1 VRLTI
6 ERIRTLVLIAGGLLI
21 IALVA
26 FLAAAR
32 WRSHLIL
39 REIPKRLGANIE
51 RQADGFVYTQ
61 AHGGRTLFKIRAS
74 KVIQLKK
81 GGRSLL
87 QDVQIELYGEDGS
100 RVDRISGNEFEWDDK
115 AKIATAAGPVE
126 IILTRPGEALA
137 LAPNAAPG
145 RMSDNS
151 DVLSGMAHT
160 ASQGEIHVKTS
171 GLTFD
176 QKDGVATTAQRVE
189 FAITQGNGS
198 SMGAS
203 FDSGKAQLVLDR
215 EVELDVRRG
224 PETVQLRADH
234 AEFERDNLLCRMHGV
249 RGNFRGGEA
258 AAGDASVLFR
268 QDGSAAR
275 LDAANGFSVTSATM
289 ARIAAPKG
297 TLEFNEHNQ
306 PHHGRLEGGATIDSS
321 SNGRQ
326 LHGTAPTADL
336 EFTADGAL
344 RHAHLERGVTMHSD
358 ETSAGHEGDGES
370 VKVSRDWLS
379 PYADLDFRQ
388 PRPTAKG
395 QVELASLRGMGG
407 VVITGRAQRGD
418 GQPVASR
425 MAADQVTATFGD
437 TQALT
442 KAVGTGHAVLEQTT
456 ASGAKQ
462 TTSGDRLEA
471 SFGASSEAPA
481 QSGIGSHN
489 GQSAAGGAQIQSA
502 VVEGNVVLAQ
512 EPAEGHG
519 EQQDAGMRATAGK
532 AVYEAAGEWVH
543 LTDHPRVEDGGLQ
556 LTANKVDFSQES
568 GDAFAHGNVKA
579 TWMGA
584 PAKQAAPSGVGNAP
598 GSLVLGG
605 QGAAH
610 VIASDA
616 QLHRATGEAT
626 FRGQARLWQLANS
639 ISAPVI
645 VLDRVR
651 QTLVARSTSA
661 SDPVKVVMLSA
672 GGAAMGER
680 GTSPDPTLAA
690 KDAARMGHPAG
701 GEGGASAD
709 PTLAAKDAARMGHP
723 GSPGVI
729 RVRGGE
735 LKYSEAERKAVMRGD
750 AAGSVVA
757 DTGSATSTS
766 NQLELLLLPPGNH
779 AAKDGGAAQVDR
791 LTASGHVVVSAGGRR
806 GTGERLVYSS
816 QTDEYVL
823 TGTAADPPKMTDAA
837 RGTVSGESLIFNS
850 RDDSVSIEG
859 GGRKTLTETIAPK

>member
-1 VRLTI
+1 MRLTI
-6 ERIRTLVLIAGGLLI
+6 ERIRTLVLITGGLLI
-21 IALVA
+21 IALVT
-26 FLAAAR
+26 FLAVAR
-32 WRSHLIL
+32 WKTHLIL

-87 QDVQIELYGEDGS
+87 QDVQIELYGEDGN
-100 RVDRISGNEFEWDDK
+100 RVDRISGHEFEWDDK
-115 AKIATAAGPVE
+115 GKTATAAGPVE

-137 LAPNAAPG
+137 LAPNAVPG
-145 RMSDNS
+145 HMKDNS
-151 DVLSGMAHT
+151 KVLAGMAQT

-176 QKDGVATTAQRVE
+176 QKSGVATTAQRVE

-198 SMGAS
+198 SMGAT
-203 FDSGKAQLVLDR
+203 FDSGKGQLVFDR

-224 PETVQLRADH
+224 PATVQLRADH
-234 AEFERDNLLCRMHGV
+234 AEFERENLLCRMHGV

-258 AAGDASVLFR
+258 VAGDASVLFR
-268 QDGSAAR
+268 EDGSAAR
-275 LDAANGFSVTSATM
+275 LDATNGFSVTSATS
-289 ARIAAPKG
+289 ARMAAPRG
-297 TLEFNEHNQ
+297 TLEFDEHNQ
-306 PHHGRLEGGATIDSS
+306 PSHGRLEGGATMDLSR
-321 SNGRQ
+321 NGRT
-326 LHGTAPTADL
+326 LHGAAPTADL
-336 EFTADGAL
+336 EFTTDGAL
-344 RHAHLERGVTMHSD
+344 KRAHLERGVTMHSE
-358 ETSAGHEGDGES
+358 ETSAGHEGDGET
-370 VKVSRDWLS
+370 VRVSRDWLS
-379 PYADLDFRQ
+379 PYADLDFRP
-388 PRPTAKG
+388 PRRAAKG
-395 QVELASLRGMGG
+395 RVELASLRGTGG
-407 VVITGRAQRGD
+407 VVITGRTQRGD

-425 MAADQVTATFGD
+425 MAADQVTANFGD
-437 TQALT
+437 TQGLT

-471 SFGASSEAPA
+471 SFGPSSSTPAPKGSQTHSGPATADAS
-481 QSGIGSHN
+481 
-489 GQSAAGGAQIQSA
+489 GAQIQSA

-512 EPAEGHG
+512 AAAERAG
-519 EQQDAGMRATAGK
+519 QQKDAGMRATAGR
-532 AVYEAAGEWVH
+532 AVYEAAGGWLH
-543 LTDHPRVEDGGLQ
+543 LTDNPRVEDGGLQ
-556 LTANKVDFSQES
+556 LAADKVDFSQES
-568 GDAFAHGNVKA
+568 GDAYAHGNVKA
-579 TWMGA
+579 TWAGG
-584 PAKQAAPSGVGNAP
+584 PAKQPAQSAGGNAP

-610 VIASDA
+610 VVASEA

-626 FRGQARLWQLANS
+626 FRGRARLWQLANS

-645 VLDRVR
+645 VLDRAR

-672 GGAAMGER
+672 GGAPR
-680 GTSPDPTLAA
+680 SSTLSANGSE
-690 KDAARMGHPAG
+690 RMGHGTIAETAEAG
-701 GEGGASAD
+701 HANS
-709 PTLAAKDAARMGHP
+709 
-723 GSPGVI
+723 SVI
-729 RVRGGE
+729 RVRGGD
-735 LKYSEAERKAVMRGD
+735 LKYSEAERKAVIRGG

-757 DTGSATSTS
+757 EAGSATSTS
-766 NQLELLLLPPGNH
+766 NELELWLLPPGNH
-779 AAKDGGAAQVDR
+779 AGKDGGAAQVDR
-791 LTASGHVVVSAGGRR
+791 LTASGHVVVSAEGRR

-823 TGTAADPPKMTDAA
+823 TGTTANPPKMTDAA
-837 RGTVSGESLIFNS
+837 RGTVTGDSLIFNS